1 MALRQLRS
9 ARQSNSRIEREM
21 TMKDYADQDRAELIA
36 SVPEQ
41 TVTHP
46 SRAFTVSKARERFG
60 KKFAAD
66 TNSDFKPSRVP
77 VLTRWLAQQH
87 MAKQAD
93 ALPF

>member
-1 MALRQLRS
+1 MALRKLR
-9 ARQSNSRIEREM
+9 REINKEEV
-21 TMKDYADQDRAELIA
+21 MKDYADQDRATLIA

-46 SRAFTVSKARERFG
+46 SRAFTVCLARERFG
-60 KKFAAD
+60 KKFATD

-93 ALPF
+93 VFAL